1 MATSYKFQV
10 EIGAATNQ
18 DFYIE
23 IVWFATLYCIHGD
36 YPSAVTI

>member
-1 MATSYKFQV
+1 MYNGIIIVHTVFYQLIAMYKFQV

-23 IVWFATLYCIHGD
+23 IVCKA
-36 YPSAVTI
+36 